1 MMSLMRNM
9 TRVIL
14 NIFLILS
21 IVIIAANAQNQFI
34 TSTSKEFSAPSAT
47 NSIDNESS
55 KIKTLEILGI
65 DPTAFPKIKVNLF
78 IDKFCAMAGN
88 LKKEDFKVKE
98 DDIEAAIDNFYFTGN
113 ASGQNL
119 DLAIVFDETTSM
131 DAEINALKSKVK
143 DLTQKINSSK
153 LDARY
158 SLVTF
163 NGADVATK
171 INWTN
176 DADTFRNTI
185 GKLSTSGGNSDL
197 PENSLDGIERA
208 LSFGFRP
215 DAQKVIIMV
224 TDEPSQQ
231 KGDGK
236 SNSAYTMEDVKSDLL
251 NSGAMLIAIS
261 PDFRNRNVDPNV
273 PRSDLPKY
281 ADMRDLAS
289 QSSSMWIDI
298 NSADFTTIMEQ
309 FKGIITGTYVIE
321 YTTPDQTSFGSRNA
335 TVSADA
341 LGCLVDNDSSSY
353 IVPENSARLNN
364 PPTIDSMTSDKKS
377 PQDARTAIT
386 WTANAIDPD
395 GDLVLYRFFLD
406 GWPMTQWA
414 EDKTWIWVA
423 GQAGSYRV
431 EVQVRDAK
439 HADPDGLDDRRVES
453 FTINEPKPGAPE
465 NQPPIVDDLLA
476 TQGKAKEIAWTTNA
490 TDSDEDQILY
500 RYFLNNKSMTDWN
513 DNDKW
518 TLNATEAD
526 VGENHVEVQIRDG
539 KHAGPEGYDDS
550 KSVQFKLSSMKLM
563 VQTRE
568 KTFGGPNN
576 DMGLFVQ
583 KTNDGGYIVAGQYDD
598 ADAWLIKTNAQGNE
612 EWNKTFDGWLGDS
625 VQQTSDGGYLIMA
638 SSGGDSR
645 VIKTDP
651 SGNKQREIT
660 LGGNVEGASLGQ
672 QTSEGGYIIMGT
684 TSSYGEGM
692 TDILLIKTDPDGN
705 VLWDKTFGGSR
716 LDYGYSIKQTSDGG
730 YIIGGLTF
738 VSARD
743 EDQRGWLIKT
753 DANGNKVWTKTLSQG
768 QGPIASVQQTTD
780 GGYIIAGSTFSIVS
794 GRLSSKALLMKTDSL
809 GNEEWAKTF
818 NGNFNSV
825 QLTGDGGYIVAGSSS
840 HNSYL
845 MKTDS
850 QGFLEWERTLTH
862 GGSGWD
868 DAVSVQQTSDG
879 GYILTGYVGE
889 KDIQS
894 FPDGSTVRGGADV
907 LLIKTDANGN
917 V

>member
-9 TRVIL
+9 TIVIL
-14 NIFLILS
+14 NIFLILT
-21 IVIIAANAQNQFI
+21 IVITAANAQTQF
-34 TSTSKEFSAPSAT
+34 T
-47 NSIDNESS
+47 NSTPKKFSE
-55 KIKTLEILGI
+55 LGI

-78 IDKFCAMAGN
+78 IDKICVMAGN

-98 DDIEAAIDNFYFTGN
+98 DDIDAAIDNFYFTGN
-113 ASGQNL
+113 ASGQKL
-119 DLAIVFDETTSM
+119 DLVIVFDETTSM
-131 DAEINALKSKVK
+131 DAKINALKSKVK

-163 NGADVATK
+163 NGADVTTK

-176 DADTFRNTI
+176 DADSFRNVI
-185 GKLSTSGGNSDL
+185 GKLTTSGGNTDL
-197 PENSLDGIERA
+197 PENSIDGIERA

-215 DAQKVIIMV
+215 DTQKVIIVV

-236 SNSAYTMEDVKSDLL
+236 SNSAYTMDDVKSDLL
-251 NSGAMLIAIS
+251 NSSALLIAVS

-321 YTTPDQTSFGSRNA
+321 YTTPDQTSFGSRNV
-335 TVSADA
+335 TVSVDA

-353 IVPENSARLNN
+353 IVPENLARLNN
-364 PPTIDSMTSDKKS
+364 PPTIDSMTSDKTS

-439 HADPDGLDDRRVES
+439 HADPNGLDDRRVES
-453 FTINEPKPGAPE
+453 FTINEPKPAAPG
-465 NQPPIVDDLLA
+465 NLPPIVDDLLA
-476 TQGKAKEIAWTTNA
+476 TQDKAKEIAWTTNA

-518 TLNATEAD
+518 TLNASEAN
-526 VGENHVEVQIRDG
+526 VGENQVAVQIRDG
-539 KHAGPEGYDDS
+539 KHSGLDDYDDT
-550 KSVQFKLSSMKLM
+550 KSVRFRLSSMKLM
-563 VQTRE
+563 VQTW
-568 KTFGGPNN
+568 
-576 DMGLFVQ
+576 
-583 KTNDGGYIVAGQYDD
+583 I
-598 ADAWLIKTNAQGNE
+598 
-612 EWNKTFDGWLGDS
+612 KTFDAPQARAYS
-625 VQQTSDGGYLIMA
+625 VQQVDDHGYFVAGGRHDAWI
-638 SSGGDSR
+638 
-645 VIKTDP
+645 IKTDAN
-651 SGNKQREIT
+651 GNK
-660 LGGNVEGASLGQ
+660 V
-672 QTSEGGYIIMGT
+672 
-684 TSSYGEGM
+684 
-692 TDILLIKTDPDGN
+692 
-705 VLWDKTFGGSR
+705 WDKTFGGPE
-716 LDYGYSIKQTSDGG
+716 DDVAYSAQQTIDGG
-730 YIIGGLTF
+730 YIITGETQSYGSGNKDVWLIKTDSSGNKVWSKTFGGP
-738 VSARD
+738 D
-743 EDQRGWLIKT
+743 EDQGDSVSLVRDGGYVIVGGTGYNPGKKKGAEVWLIKT
-753 DANGNKVWTKTLSQG
+753 DANGNKVWDKTFGGYVSSWG
-768 QGPIASVQQTTD
+768 RSVEQTSD
-780 GGYIIAGSTFSIVS
+780 GGFIITGTAQVRGSGNPQNTWLI
-794 GRLSSKALLMKTDSL
+794 KTDSA
-809 GNEEWAKTF
+809 GNKEWDKTF
-818 NGNFNSV
+818 ESISGDSEG
-825 QLTGDGGYIVAGSSS
+825 QSIHQTSDGDYIMLCYKYTSPDGGIW
-840 HNSYL
+840 L
-845 MKTDS
+845 IKTDS
-850 QGFLEWERTLTH
+850 QGRKIWDRTFQGVIWTDSER
-862 GGSGWD
+862 SI
-868 DAVSVQQTSDG
+868 QQTSDG
-879 GYILTGYVGE
+879 GYIITGLLGTNASLIKVNSEGNEEWYRTYEGINLGGNSV
-889 KDIQS
+889 QQVN
-894 FPDGSTVRGGADV
+894 DGGYIVAGTTDMMGPAEVV
-907 LLIKTDANGN
+907 LIKTDADGI